1 MKIPGKYKSNTL
13 NRFIRYGKLALVK
26 QKGFGSDTFHAP
38 PAQRGF
44 YAMPIRFQSLFLVGS
59 TDEYQPGQLNAPKK
73 PIGDDVSDEEWDV
86 WWGKRQKRYSVIKHE
101 FTVDNTVEI
110 WHHLPSP
117 NNEVISRHNSWVKT
131 SLKVWKK
138 AVSKE
143 SVSLRTE
150 SGGDSGIN
158 SVSKRTGY
166 FSKDHFEVFFD
177 TKVV

>member
-1 MKIPGKYKSNTL
+1 MKILGKHKPNTL

-26 QKGFGSDTFHAP
+26 QKGFGSDTFHGP

-44 YAMPIRFQSLFLVGS
+44 YAMPIQFQSLFLVGS
-59 TDEYQPGQLNAPKK
+59 VDDYQPGQLNAPKK
-73 PIGDDVSDEEWDV
+73 PVGEDVSDEEWDE
-86 WWGKRQKRYSVIKHE
+86 WWVKRQKRYSAIKHE
-101 FTVDNTVEI
+101 FTVDNTVEL
-110 WHHLPSP
+110 WHHLTVP
-117 NNEVISRHNSWVKT
+117 NNEVVSRHNSWVKT

-143 SVSLRTE
+143 SVSLRAE
-150 SGGDSGIN
+150 AGGEKGIN
-158 SVSKRTGY
+158 STYKRTGY